1 MRINTTSEYT
11 IYNHLS
17 KLGAERS
24 PRFIKNMNME
34 ERGADAIELSEEA
47 RMKFLQKKDTLDKIL
62 KELHISRDVLNDV
75 KKLIYD
81 SDDNYKTR
89 KARLDE
95 LKAEISGGT
104 YDFDSRYKLTKL
116 ADTALSYRP

>member
-1 MRINTTSEYT
+1 MKINITSEYT

-24 PRFIKNMNME
+24 PRFIKNLTKE
-34 ERGADAIELSEEA
+34 ESGADVIELSEEA
-47 RMKFLQKKDTLDKIL
+47 RMKFQQKKDTLDKIL
-62 KELHISRDVLNDV
+62 RGLHISRDVLNDV

-81 SDDNYKTR
+81 SDDDYIAR

-95 LKAEISGGT
+95 LKAEITGGA
-104 YDFDSRYKLTKL
+104 YDFDSGYKLSIL
-116 ADTALSYRP
+116 ADAALSYMP